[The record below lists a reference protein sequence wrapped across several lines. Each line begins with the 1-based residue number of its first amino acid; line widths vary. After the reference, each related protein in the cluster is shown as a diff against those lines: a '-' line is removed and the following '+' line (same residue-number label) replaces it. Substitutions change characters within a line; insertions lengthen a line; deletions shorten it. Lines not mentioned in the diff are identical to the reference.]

1 MNIRTDDVQEVG
13 EEIVGDLEV
22 EREVDQEDIEI
33 EVVGEIG
40 DIEDIEIGEEIV
52 VKYFVY

>member
-33 EVVGEIG
+33 EVVGEIR
-40 DIEDIEIGEEIV
+40 DIEDIEIGEEII

>member
-1 MNIRTDDVQEVG
+1 MNIGTDDVQEVG
-13 EEIVGDLEV
+13 EEITGNLEV